1 MSERKMDLDFSEN
14 TMNHSG
20 ISITPTDTVY
30 NVTVSPEEVDTLIK
44 DAGTIII
51 NIPEESEKKTNE

>member
-30 NVTVSPEEVDTLIK
+30 NVTVSSEEADALIK
-44 DAGTIII
+44 DAGTVII
-51 NIPEESEKKTNE
+51 NIPEESGKNANE